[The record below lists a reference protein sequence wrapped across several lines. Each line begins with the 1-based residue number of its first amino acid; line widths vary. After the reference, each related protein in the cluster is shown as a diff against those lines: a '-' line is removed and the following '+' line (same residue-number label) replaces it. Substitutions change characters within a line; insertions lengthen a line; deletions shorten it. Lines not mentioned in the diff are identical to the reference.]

1 LDHRPM
7 PASAAALVVAPAELA
22 VLRRW
27 ASAVQAPAGLV
38 RRAKILLLA
47 TEGVSNTEIAAR
59 LAISRPTVIA
69 WRSRYAREGWAASWP
84 TGLAWAAPRRCG
96 ATGAL
101 RSWPPPWRRR
111 PSTWV

>member
-1 LDHRPM
+1 M
-7 PASAAALVVAPAELA
+7 PSSAAALVVAPAELA

-47 TEGVSNTEIAAR
+47 AEGVSNTEIAER
-59 LAISRPTVIA
+59 LGISRPTVIA
-69 WRSRYAREGWAASWP
+69 WRSRYAREGLD
-84 TGLAWAAPRRCG
+84 GQLADRPRRAAPRRCG

-101 RSWPPPWRRR
+101 RSWPPPWRHR